1 MNMNINNYITQW
13 ARLINESQGIRE
25 SVLLE
30 WEQKYDITEWFDE
43 NGNETETFKNE
54 AGLKEEWKS
63 IKNGHMIKSFIIPF
77 YSYGK
82 WSILKINYDT
92 VTKKDFKPVPY
103 RYGNK
108 KFKTRE
114 EAVEYIKDIDRQ
126 FRSRMT
132 NESKFDDEKFRNFN
146 LVKWSEAYDPDEL
159 TEKELNMSN
168 KKFMEYVL
176 QEIYNFYSKNGGM
189 YRRSDVL
196 EYSFEDFDNDDDLAE
211 WIGDTFP
218 EDTEIVTLN
227 DILTDE
233 YKRYWLNIVDKV
245 VENYWEEHSYEFDDD
260 GNYSGD
266 LRDYDDQYDESEDTG
281 LHRNS

>member
-108 KFKTRE
+108 KF
-114 EAVEYIKDIDRQ
+114 
-126 FRSRMT
+126 
-132 NESKFDDEKFRNFN
+132 
-146 LVKWSEAYDPDEL
+146 
-159 TEKELNMSN
+159 
-168 KKFMEYVL
+168 
-176 QEIYNFYSKNGGM
+176 
-189 YRRSDVL
+189 RR
-196 EYSFEDFDNDDDLAE
+196 A
-211 WIGDTFP
+211 G
-218 EDTEIVTLN
+218 
-227 DILTDE
+227 
-233 YKRYWLNIVDKV
+233 
-245 VENYWEEHSYEFDDD
+245 
-260 GNYSGD
+260 
-266 LRDYDDQYDESEDTG
+266 
-281 LHRNS
+281 